1 MNITK
6 FPCNDC
12 KTQNIYYACEQSSC
26 EIYKEYKRL
35 KDVNP
40 IYIELA
46 QIAFDEVIQ
55 TMLEGEATHPDKPI
69 DGWKDKPIEFHKLH
83 AYKHS
88 ELAYTGNGKEDDTG
102 HCLTRCAMI
111 EYLEAERDEQ
121 MKGEHISC

>member
-26 EIYKEYKRL
+26 EKYKEYKRL

-69 DGWKDKPIEFHKLH
+69 DGWKSVSVEEHLRHIKDHIDKLIAGDKTEDH
-83 AYKHS
+83 A
-88 ELAYTGNGKEDDTG
+88 G
-102 HCLTRCAMI
+102 HTSARLAMI
-111 EYLEAERDEQ
+111 EYLDAERNEP
-121 MKGEHISC
+121 MM